1 MQVELAYQKSSSFGP
16 CAPLPGSPQNPYGE
30 RQICLVPKCRTF
42 GWPGHGRDSPGRPLP
57 PLSPECRMQALGPFL
72 ASAVLP
78 TAPLKAVSGLD
89 GELDL
94 NPRSILRGQ
103 GVNIVNH
110 GGKLPRPTPA
120 IGTKRL
126 QTAAL
131 IHRRGPPRIEHR
143 TVLFNGQFSCSKMG
157 WALER
162 SAILQKEVG
171 NPAQLAAVKQGESK
185 GVQGV

>member
-1 MQVELAYQKSSSFGP
+1 MNRSMQVELAHQESSSFGP
-16 CAPLPGSPQNPYGE
+16 CAPLSGPSQNPHSE
-30 RQICLVPKCRTF
+30 RQIGLVSKWRAF
-42 GWPGHGRDSPGRPLP
+42 GWPCHGRDSPGRPLP
-57 PLSPECRMQALGPFL
+57 ALSPECRMQALGPFL

-126 QTAAL
+126 RTAASL
-131 IHRRGPPRIEHR
+131 HRRGPPRIEHG
-143 TVLFNGQFSCSKMG
+143 TVLFNGQFSY
-157 WALER
+157 
-162 SAILQKEVG
+162 
-171 NPAQLAAVKQGESK
+171 
-185 GVQGV
+185 